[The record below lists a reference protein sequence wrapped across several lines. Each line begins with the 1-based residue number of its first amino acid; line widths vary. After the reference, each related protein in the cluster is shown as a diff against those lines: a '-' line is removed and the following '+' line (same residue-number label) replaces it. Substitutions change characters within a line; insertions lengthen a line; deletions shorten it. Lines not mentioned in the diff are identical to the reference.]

1 MGSKDSY
8 LELKVLDAVLGA
20 GFSPPATVY
29 FALFSVVPTETTSG
43 TELTSGTAPGYARL
57 SVTNNTTNFP
67 NATTN
72 GTSGKGEKT
81 VGVAQTFAANSDTVN
96 WPTVVGWAL
105 YDTSSGGSNRLLWG
119 EVAPL
124 AITPA
129 AAFVIPAG
137 AVIWRED

>member
-1 MGSKDSY
+1 MGSKDNY
-8 LELKVLDAVLGA
+8 LERAVLDAILGP

-29 FALFSVVPTETTSG
+29 FALFSTVPTETTAG
-43 TELTSGTAPGYARL
+43 IELTTGTAPGYARL
-57 SVTNNTTNFP
+57 AATNNTTNFP
-67 NATTN
+67 AATTN
-72 GTSGKGEKT
+72 GTTGKGEKT
-81 VGVAQTFAANSDTVN
+81 VGVAQTFGANSGGAN
-96 WPTVVGWAL
+96 WPTVAGWSLLDA
-105 YDTSSGGSNRLLWG
+105 SSGGNRLLWG